1 MGLIARGFG
10 SGGGPLRASINETAV
25 YPAGMLSTSCLK
37 EDLKGHFNSHLMLSC
52 VCRIECR
59 INVKA
64 AQDGFCEKVF
74 FIY

>member
-37 EDLKGHFNSHLMLSC
+37 EDRKGHFNSHLMLSC
-52 VCRIECR
+52 VCRI
-59 INVKA
+59 NVEA